1 MLGIAAGITKPKIYF
16 AFGVST
22 ARNFGQMDVVIIG
35 MITIGIVGKFMDEI
49 LKLLE
54 KRVLT
59 WNF

>member
-1 MLGIAAGITKPKIYF
+1 
-16 AFGVST
+16 
-22 ARNFGQMDVVIIG
+22 MDVVIIG